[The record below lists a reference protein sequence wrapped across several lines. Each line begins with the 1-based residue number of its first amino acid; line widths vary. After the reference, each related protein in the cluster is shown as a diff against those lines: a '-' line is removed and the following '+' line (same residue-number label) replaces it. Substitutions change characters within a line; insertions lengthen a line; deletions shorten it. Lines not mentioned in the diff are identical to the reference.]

1 MNQPPAGWYPNPD
14 SGGGLRYWN
23 GRQWTEFTHG
33 PPPGVEPTVAA
44 ASPQPATETIE
55 APEPPRGVGIAILGF
70 ALGAGG
76 GIGAIAA
83 LDAAGNPGG
92 DVVELIVSL
101 AVLWAGL
108 LGAVFY
114 VSRRRGTG
122 SLRRDFGWGFRGQ
135 DVGIGALGAIIGRST
150 TVVVAIP
157 LYAAFHDLLRNPS
170 VGLPVDKLT
179 GGLFATYAV
188 TACIG
193 APIVEELYF
202 RGLIQ
207 SRLVWRFGTTRG
219 IGVTSAMFGSA
230 HLIGW
235 QGPASLLAATA
246 IGAGGVV
253 LGYLRNRTGRLG
265 TSQVAHALFNAFAV
279 LLIGIGVG
287 R

>member
-1 MNQPPAGWYPNPD
+1 MNVAPAGWYPNPD
-14 SGGGLRYWN
+14 GLGGLRYWD
-23 GRQWTEFTHG
+23 GHSWTQHTHG
-33 PPPGVEPTVAA
+33 TPSSVPWVGPSSTPET
-44 ASPQPATETIE
+44 PAV
-55 APEPPRGVGIAILGF
+55 EPPRGVGIAILGF

-76 GIGAIAA
+76 GVSALAA
-83 LDAAGNPGG
+83 LDAAGDPGG
-92 DVVELIVSL
+92 VIVQLLVSL

-114 VSRRRGTG
+114 VSKRRGTG
-122 SLRRDFGWGFRGQ
+122 SLRRDFGWGFRNQ
-135 DVGIGALGAIIGRST
+135 DLGIGALGAIIGRST

-170 VGLPVDKLT
+170 VGLPTDKLT

-188 TACIG
+188 TACVG

-207 SRLVWRFGTTRG
+207 SRLVWRYGAARG
-219 IGVTSAMFGSA
+219 IGVTSAMFGAA

-246 IGAGGVV
+246 IGSGGLV

-265 TSQVAHALFNAFAV
+265 TSQIAHALFNGFAV
-279 LLIGIGVG
+279 LLICVGVG